1 MTLVSLLAALALEQW
16 RPVRRDNFAVAACLR
31 YCALLE
37 RQFNAGER
45 YQAAVALIVALVP
58 VVAIAWSVYALAYT
72 VSPVLAWLWNVVV
85 LYLTMGFRQFS
96 HAFTAIEKALRRGD
110 GEQARELLSAWR
122 GESAQE
128 LSSTEVARLAIE
140 QGLVDSHHYVFGPIL
155 WFVLLPGP
163 AGAVLYRAAALAAEA
178 WGKSDTAEAG
188 AFRDLANRAFRVL
201 DWLPARLTAVS
212 FAIVGDFEDAVYCWR
227 SQARAWI
234 DRAQGIILASGAGA
248 LGVRLGEPLH
258 RGGTLFYRPELGVGD
273 EADADMMRSTVGLVW
288 RSVVGWF
295 AVLLLV
301 GIARWLGS

>member
-16 RPVRRDNFAVAACLR
+16 RPVRRDNFAVAAYLR

-58 VVAIAWSVYALAYT
+58 VVAIAWSVYALAYA
-72 VSPVLAWLWNVVV
+72 VSPVLAWLWNVAV

-110 GEQARELLSAWR
+110 GAQARELLSAWR
-122 GESAQE
+122 GESAQD

-140 QGLVDSHHYVFGPIL
+140 QGLVDSHRYVFGPIL

-163 AGAVLYRAAALAAEA
+163 AGAVLYRAAALAVEA
-178 WGKSDTAEAG
+178 WSKSDTAEAG

-301 GIARWLGS
+301 GIARWLGF